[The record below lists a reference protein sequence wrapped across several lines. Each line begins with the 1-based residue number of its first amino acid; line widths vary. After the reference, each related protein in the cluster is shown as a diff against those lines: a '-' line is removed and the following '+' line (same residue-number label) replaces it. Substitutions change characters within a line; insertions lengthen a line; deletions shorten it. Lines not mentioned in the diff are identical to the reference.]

1 MLNLEL
7 SLKEGQEY
15 HVWIHDAS
23 GDAVVRTT
31 AYSLPEHLHDHI
43 ELVQPT
49 TMFSRTKALKTTL
62 HFDDKAPP
70 DASKLDTSSPP
81 IDVPYASSG
90 HVDASCN
97 QTITLSCLLQL
108 YNAEG
113 FAASGTNGNKI
124 GITGYLDQFANKE
137 DLQLFYKDQ
146 LSEAL
151 DSSFETVLIDGA

>member
-1 MLNLEL
+1 MLILEL
-7 SLKEGQEY
+7 SLTKGQEY
-15 HVWIHDAS
+15 YVWIHDTS

-49 TMFSRTKALKTTL
+49 TMFSRTRALKTTL
-62 HFDDKAPP
+62 HFDDKAPLDVSEL
-70 DASKLDTSSPP
+70 DASSPP
-81 IDVPYASSG
+81 INVPYASNG
-90 HVDASCN
+90 YVDASCN
-97 QTITLSCLLQL
+97 QTITLLCLLQL

-113 FAASGTNGNKI
+113 FTASGTNGNKI
-124 GITGYLDQFANKE
+124 GITGYLDQFANEE

-151 DSSFETVLIDGA
+151 GSSFKTVLIDGA